1 MARQEGIEPLI
12 DNRTFFEPRRESL
25 EDIVICTQPKGKAVL
40 AVAGYGYPLV
50 FLAEGAENVLSFDVS
65 TGQIAWNHFLR
76 ASILAFD
83 YEESLAFFPR
93 LIKHKVGRYQ
103 KINDIE
109 DDRDMDPTDQKEIE
123 AIKKKVR
130 EFVPRKYRREAIEQ
144 MWEFRLG
151 NHRLWDGYERIRQKI
166 EQIYLHLRGRATYER
181 VKEAVKNDRWKIVES
196 ELAALL
202 EKESGR
208 GNHFDV
214 MYVSSIRNWV
224 LHMMYE
230 GNRKKF
236 KEYDEKL
243 GRLVDKL
250 LIAGG
255 IFYEVLVSARIFDNG
270 FDDGESPGRP
280 FPRVRISPELYP
292 GLSIQTHRSHYSG
305 TTLVVGKKQ

>member
-1 MARQEGIEPLI
+1 MARQGGIERLV
-12 DNRTFFEPRRESL
+12 DSRTFFEPRRESL
-25 EDIVICTQPKGKAVL
+25 EDIIKHTQPKDKKVL

-65 TGQIAWNHFLR
+65 AGQIAWNHFLR
-76 ASILAFD
+76 ASILALD
-83 YEESLAFFPR
+83 YEESLVFFPR
-93 LIKHKVGRYQ
+93 LVKHKVGRYQ
-103 KINDIE
+103 MINDIE

-144 MWEFRLG
+144 MREFRLG
-151 NHRLWDGYERIRQKI
+151 DHRLWDGYERIRQEI
-166 EQIYLHLRGRATYER
+166 EEIYLHLRDRATYEH
-181 VKEAVKNDRWKIVES
+181 VKEAVNNGRWKIVES

-202 EKESGR
+202 EKESKR
-208 GNHFDV
+208 DSHFDV

-230 GNRKKF
+230 GDKEKF
-236 KEYDEKL
+236 REYDEKL

-255 IFYEVLVSARIFDNG
+255 IFYEVLVSARN
-270 FDDGESPGRP
+270 FDDEGSPGRP
-280 FPRVRISPELYP
+280 FPKVRISPEFYP
-292 GLSIQTHRSHYSG
+292 GLDIQSHRSHYSG
-305 TTLVVGKKQ
+305 TTVVIGKKQ